1 MKANYQLKLDKSR
14 KKSAIV
20 LQCSLDS
27 KSIQYHVGISV
38 EPKQWSQKNHI
49 VHSGVKDAAMY
60 NEYLETLRTAAMLEY
75 SSFKNKSKPFTL
87 EYLKQF
93 LDDKFKSGK
102 KKPEFI
108 EDFFLEYMND
118 KVKRVDERTTATYK
132 TFYSHLLA
140 LQKHYKIKIS
150 YSDLN
155 QDFYNKFIDYF
166 VDVEKHENRT
176 IKDKHL
182 SALSSFLNWSVSK
195 DYITK
200 NPYSHTKF
208 PFKLSPAD
216 TVSLSENELNIL
228 YNLDLTSE
236 RLDRVR
242 DIFCLECFCGVR
254 YSDMSKVLPENLK
267 GNHLDIITQKTS
279 EPLHIPL
286 RKEALKLIHK
296 YFDKQVPFPTLSN
309 QKLNDYIKEL
319 CELAGFNEPISL
331 MSFSGKTK
339 TIEVFEKFKLIST
352 HTARRTFATL
362 SYLRGIDP
370 FVIMKITGHKDLKTF
385 QIYLRL
391 DHLQVSE
398 KFLNSYATIQTA
410 YSTNEIISNLIK
422 LKVKRKTIA
431 EAFGIDIENLP
442 ES

>member
-1 MKANYQLKLDKSR
+1 MKANYQLKVDKSR

-20 LQCSLDS
+20 LHCSLDS
-27 KSIQYHVGISV
+27 KSIQYHVGISI
-38 EPKQWSQKNHI
+38 EPKQWSKKNHK
-49 VHSGVKDAAMY
+49 VHSGVTDSAIHNDK
-60 NEYLETLRTAAMLEY
+60 LQSIRSAAMLEY
-75 SSFKNKSKPFTL
+75 SNFNNKSKTFTL

-93 LDDKFKSGK
+93 LDDKFKYGK
-102 KKPEFI
+102 TNPEFI
-108 EDFFLEYMND
+108 EDYFIEYMND
-118 KVKRVDERTTATYK
+118 KVKRVDERTSATYK
-132 TFYSHLLA
+132 TFYTHLQA
-140 LQKHYKIKIS
+140 LQQHYKIKIA
-150 YSDLN
+150 YTDLN

-208 PFKLSPAD
+208 PFKISPAD
-216 TVSLSENELNIL
+216 TVSLNESELNIL
-228 YNLDLTSE
+228 YNLDLKSE

-286 RKEALKLIHK
+286 RKEALNLIHK
-296 YFDKQVPFPTLSN
+296 YFDKQLAFPTLSN

-319 CELAGFNEPISL
+319 CELAGFNEQIAL

-339 TIEVFEKFKLIST
+339 TTEVFEKFKLIST

-398 KFLNSYATIQTA
+398 KFFSSYATIQTA
-410 YSTNEIISNLIK
+410 YSTNEIISNLIR
-422 LKVKRKTIA
+422 LKVKHKIIA
-431 EAFGIDIENLP
+431 EAFGIEIENIP
-442 ES
+442 EE